1 MSFRLRKDARAW
13 FRDLRPSLDLDFDM
27 YYFCLMVGL
36 AARNKETI
44 QQADTDEIVQY
55 FPGEYG
61 PRGRLIVAIF
71 LKAELDGLGVKM
83 TERAAVHET
92 IRRLV
97 SPTSPS
103 YLSGDGE
110 REINRYAHGGFE
122 VLTEWFQERPRTLE
136 VFLPMYFD
144 RIRAT
149 EAA

>member
-13 FRDLRPSLDLDFDM
+13 FRDLRPALDLDFDM

-44 QQADTDEIVQY
+44 QQTDTDEIVQY

-83 TERAAVHET
+83 TERTAVHEHWPMCCCSHWEASAT
-92 IRRLV
+92 R
-97 SPTSPS
+97 TATGH
-103 YLSGDGE
+103 LSSF
-110 REINRYAHGGFE
+110 A
-122 VLTEWFQERPRTLE
+122 
-136 VFLPMYFD
+136 
-144 RIRAT
+144 
-149 EAA
+149 EAGTAGRNHHSRCGSL